1 MIDPETRPSVGK
13 DVHQDPAGKGPPPAP
28 DNMRP
33 SSNSA
38 PATGPNT
45 DPGYAGQAT
54 MNRQNPDQQQNRG
67 ERPHVEFEQDEK
79 VRKAEIKQAVQEDAE
94 RQDAD
99 GGVGGGHG
107 G

>member
-1 MIDPETRPSVGK
+1 MTDPETRPSVGK
-13 DVHQDPAGKGPPPAP
+13 DVHQDPAGAMPPPAP

-38 PATGPNT
+38 PAGGPNP
-45 DPGYAGQAT
+45 DPGYRSQAST
-54 MNRQNPDQQQNRG
+54 NAKNPDRQQNQG

-79 VRKAEIKQAVQEDAE
+79 VRKAEIKKAVKEDHMDP
-94 RQDAD
+94 RFD
-99 GGVGGGHG
+99 GLGGNRG

>member
-13 DVHQDPAGKGPPPAP
+13 DVHQDPAGAMPPPAP
-28 DNMRP
+28 DNMR
-33 SSNSA
+33 SYSA
-38 PATGPNT
+38 PAGGSNP
-45 DPGYAGQAT
+45 DPGYPSQASI
-54 MNRQNPDQQQNRG
+54 NAKNPDQQQNRG

-79 VRKAEIKQAVQEDAE
+79 VRKAEIRKAVEEDAP

-99 GGVGGGHG
+99 GGLGGGHG

>member
-13 DVHQDPAGKGPPPAP
+13 DVHQDPAGNGPPPAP

-38 PATGPNT
+38 PAGGPNP

-79 VRKAEIKQAVQEDAE
+79 VRKAEIKRAVEEDAE
-94 RQDAD
+94 RPEAD